1 MPNKFEQGQ
10 AHSCERTL
18 YISYTTLHIVS
29 AQTSKQYIDEN
40 SLTNGSMI
48 ASKTSNVYEPTRT
61 RTGCPDGQ
69 GERRPEDT
77 ATAAIVQMLSVGDA
91 IDRPG

>member
-1 MPNKFEQGQ
+1 MSNKFEQGE

-18 YISYTTLHIVS
+18 YTSYTTLHIVS
-29 AQTSKQYIDEN
+29 SQTSKQYIDEN

-48 ASKTSNVYEPTRT
+48 ASKTSNVCEPTRT
-61 RTGCPDGQ
+61 PTGCPDVQ

-77 ATAAIVQMLSVGDA
+77 VTAAIIQMLSVGYA
-91 IDRPG
+91 IDRPV